1 VADVEKIYHHGTDDR
16 LAYAIMTQGFKLG
29 ETRHG
34 RRLGRGLYIT
44 QRLKSAVFWS
54 HQIVIRCKMLP
65 GTRLL
70 WINEGYDRKIIR
82 QLRREFGKEIVELGP
97 QFERAIPH
105 NKQLTKNE
113 LIALCNYH
121 FENRSKKLR
130 QYGFKKKKGKG
141 AQYWNAW
148 LRLSRL
154 HEHVRRHGYDG
165 LGDRSFQE
173 WDSDEILMF
182 NPSRMTPISAH
193 WFYADEEYENVS
205 ISPALELDEL
215 KTISSK
221 AQEEYLRELEGEAD
235 AELDN
240 SQA

>member
-1 VADVEKIYHHGTDDR
+1 MASMEKIYHHGTDDR

-29 ETRHG
+29 EVRHG

-44 QRLKSAVFWS
+44 QRLESAVFWS

-97 QFERAIPH
+97 QFDQAIPRS
-105 NKQLTKNE
+105 KQLTKNE
-113 LIALCNYH
+113 LIALCNYL
-121 FENRSKKLR
+121 FETRSKQLW
-130 QYGFKKKKGKG
+130 QYGFKKQKGKG
-141 AQYWNAW
+141 AQFWNAW
-148 LRLSRL
+148 RQLSRL
-154 HEHVRRHGYDG
+154 HEQVRRHGYDG

-182 NPSRMTPISAH
+182 NPSRLIPVSAN
-193 WFYADEEYENVS
+193 WLYADEEYENVY
-205 ISPALELDEL
+205 ISPALKLKEL
-215 KTISSK
+215 KAISSK
-221 AQEEYLRELEGEAD
+221 AQEEYQRELEEEED

-240 SQA
+240 SQG